1 MKMKLSASVI
11 KEKFK
16 TAFFVIFHPFKGFW
30 ELKREKKGDAYTASL
45 ILFLLVIIYILRRQA
60 TGFIF
65 NYNVIYEMNLVV
77 QITSVVIPFLLWTV
91 ANWSITTLVDGEG
104 SIKDIYITSAYA
116 FIPIILI
123 NIPML
128 LLSLVLTITEGSLY
142 NLLDSISFI
151 WTGFLLLIGIMT
163 IHQFSLKKTILTIF
177 IAAVTMAIMVFLFL
191 LLCSVIAQMFNFAL
205 LSYKELSFR

>member
-1 MKMKLSASVI
+1 MKLSISII

-30 ELKREKKGDAYTASL
+30 DLKREKKGDAYTASL

-65 NYNVIYEMNLVV
+65 NYNVIYKMNLVV

-116 FIPIILI
+116 FIPVILI

-128 LLSLVLTITEGSLY
+128 LLSLVLSITEGSLY
-142 NLLDSISFI
+142 NLLDNISFV

-163 IHQFSLKKTILTIF
+163 IHQFSLKKTILTII
-177 IAAVTMAIMVFLFL
+177 IAAITMAIMVFLFL